1 MVFLRYTGR
10 KKTQKRAR
18 EDEESRHREIEAL
31 LLEALRAQTP
41 QPAPPAPQPPRS
53 EDQLFL
59 DSLAPSLERLEPQV
73 KAYVKFQI
81 HKLIY
86 EASTIVLNL
95 DSAE

>member
-1 MVFLRYTGR
+1 M
-10 KKTQKRAR
+10 R
-18 EDEESRHREIEAL
+18 EDEDARSLEIQSL
-31 LLEALRAQTP
+31 LLEILREQRD
-41 QPAPPAPQPPRS
+41 QPHPPAPQPPCS

-86 EASTIVLNL
+86 EAGRVVPNL
-95 DSAE
+95 DPAE

>member
-1 MVFLRYTGR
+1 MFLRHTG
-10 KKTQKRAR
+10 KKRTKRVR
-18 EDEESRHREIEAL
+18 EDEDANNREIQRL
-31 LLEALRAQTP
+31 LLESLRSQTH
-41 QPAPPAPQPPRS
+41 PPAPQPPRS

-86 EASTIVLNL
+86 EAGRVVPNL
-95 DSAE
+95 DPAE